1 MPGLKFLASG
11 LKFFTWGPF
20 ANVATTPAVVWYNR
34 ANGVGGAAVAN
45 PEHIQWLLEGV
56 DAWNARRRADPDF
69 KPDLSGENIPVA
81 FYNAGKF
88 VKNVEA
94 DDGTPISFDEQV
106 QLAGVNF
113 DGANLAGAILSP
125 ANLAKAS
132 FREANLIGAD
142 LSLSDLPGAD
152 LSYAK
157 LEKADLQGTDLAGV
171 VLDGTDIWKARL
183 YDQDRSHESYQL
195 KHGHIKTVS
204 AFLDRVGEIEEHYQS
219 QRVDFQLYF
228 RGECRCGWPLR
239 PSILRSSLARH
250 ESAMLVELASRRPE
264 EFKGLS
270 SALEQWVLAQH
281 HGLSTRFLDIT
292 RNPLVA
298 LFNACGGSEDDPD
311 EYKEEAGR
319 LHVFAVPQL
328 LVKPFTSDT
337 ISVIANFAKLSYG
350 EQIALL
356 QQPGLWTGPTYSQSL
371 RRLYQFIR
379 QEKPYFEE
387 RIDPRHLH
395 QIFVVEPQQSSDRI
409 RAQSGAFLVSA
420 FHDRFEKDKVLSQ
433 IAGLPMYDH
442 YELSVPANSKHT
454 ITKFLRLLNI
464 SQETLFPGLDSS
476 AAAITRHYSGGG

>member
-1 MPGLKFLASG
+1 M
-11 LKFFTWGPF
+11 
-20 ANVATTPAVVWYNR
+20 
-34 ANGVGGAAVAN
+34 AN

-56 DAWNARRRADPDF
+56 DAWNARRHNTPF
-69 KPDLSGENIPVA
+69 VPDLSGENIPVA
-81 FYNAGKF
+81 FYNTGKF

-157 LEKADLQGTDLAGV
+157 LEKADLQGADLAGV
-171 VLDGTDIWKARL
+171 VLDGTAIWKARL
-183 YDQDRSHESYQL
+183 YEQGRPHELYQL

-204 AFLDRVGEIEEHYQS
+204 AFLDMVEEIEEHYQS

-239 PSILRSSLARH
+239 PAIMRGSLAGR
-250 ESAMLVELASRRPE
+250 ESDMLVELASRRPE

-270 SALEQWVLAQH
+270 SALEQWVLSQH

-292 RNPLVA
+292 KNPLVA
-298 LFNACGGSEDDPD
+298 LFNACGGSEDDPAKFKD
-311 EYKEEAGR
+311 EAGR
-319 LHVFAVPQL
+319 LHVFAVPRS

-337 ISVIANFAKLSYG
+337 ISVIANFAKLSHG
-350 EQIALL
+350 EQISLR
-356 QQPGLWTGPTYSQSL
+356 QQPSLWFGSTYSQSL
-371 RRLYQFIR
+371 HRLYQFIR

-387 RIDPRHLH
+387 RIAPRHLY
-395 QIFVVEPQQSSDRI
+395 QVFVVEPQQSSDRI

-420 FHDRFEKDKVLSQ
+420 FHDRFEQDKVLEHQ
-433 IAGLPMYDH
+433 IEGLPMYDH
-442 YELSVPANSKHT
+442 YELSVPADRKQSITNSLRT
-454 ITKFLRLLNI
+454 LNITK
-464 SQETLFPGLDSS
+464 ETLFPGLDES
-476 AAAITRHYSGGG
+476 AKAIMSHYNSGGG